1 MCREAKSELSMR
13 SRVKD
18 LKKTTTT
25 KEEEKT
31 QNSFPFSFFK
41 FCQKEAALFWN
52 PCGCVVTVTD
62 SAVANES
69 TVATDGLSNNPRPI
83 YRRHFTPL
91 SPAYRLVLS
100 FLILLLEQQLK
111 QKSSSRQHFTVLFL
125 KFWGSF
131 SSFISIREKPTRSGR
146 VLMSPGQ
153 NKGGKN
159 KHNKQLWQQQHAVLV
174 RGILSLINLQPLC

>member
-31 QNSFPFSFFK
+31 QNSFLFFFFFK
-41 FCQKEAALFWN
+41 FCQRGAALFWN

-83 YRRHFTPL
+83 STTFLLPFSSRSSCSFFFDSFAGTTVEMKRVRHA
-91 SPAYRLVLS
+91 S
-100 FLILLLEQQLK
+100 ILLYC
-111 QKSSSRQHFTVLFL
+111 FL

-153 NKGGKN
+153 NKGGEN
-159 KHNKQLWQQQHAVLV
+159 KHNKQLQQQHAVLV